1 MSDSVEEVL
10 EQPVNNDKI
19 ALDEIVNAYISI
31 RNDKDMRAREFQKKD
46 QELKAEL
53 TQLEQVMLHSCNE
66 VGADSIKT
74 SSGTVIKTLKENYVC
89 SDWTNFKDFVLDNKA
104 VELLQQRIHQSNFK
118 EFLSSRAEEGLP
130 PGISSMR
137 AFSIVVRKPTS
148 K

>member
-1 MSDSVEEVL
+1 MNDSVEEVL

-53 TQLEQVMLHSCNE
+53 AQLEQVMLHSCNE

-74 SSGTVIKTLKENYVC
+74 SSGTVIKTLKENYEEHYE
-89 SDWTNFKDFVLDNKA
+89 LD
-104 VELLQQRIHQSNFK
+104 
-118 EFLSSRAEEGLP
+118 
-130 PGISSMR
+130 
-137 AFSIVVRKPTS
+137 
-148 K
+148 